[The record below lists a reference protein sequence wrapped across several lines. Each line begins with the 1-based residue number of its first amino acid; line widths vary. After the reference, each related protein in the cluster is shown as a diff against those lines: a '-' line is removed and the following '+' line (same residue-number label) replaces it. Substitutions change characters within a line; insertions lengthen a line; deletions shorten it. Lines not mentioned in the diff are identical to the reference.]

1 MLTELSP
8 ESFPRQEERVLP
20 CSVFPGDPLAQPLN
34 HSAGQPRA
42 HAVNVNSLFWQV
54 FKHCLT
60 GIRFIFPSSWPSQ
73 PKLCFFSPLLGQLSC
88 CQYLWWAGHCRSVG
102 RGRQGLLQCRFPPNA
117 WEKSHT
123 FMVQSGEIWAGAS
136 SQKVLQQ
143 WVPISCPLA
152 SLVTPSCSVF
162 ISHCAIHLF
171 ILDYKILRARI

>member
-88 CQYLWWAGHCRSVG
+88 ASTFGGLVIVGQWEGVTRDYCNADFLQMHGRRATRLWCSQERF
-102 RGRQGLLQCRFPPNA
+102 GLVPAPRRF
-117 WEKSHT
+117 SS
-123 FMVQSGEIWAGAS
+123 SGF
-136 SQKVLQQ
+136 L
-143 WVPISCPLA
+143 
-152 SLVTPSCSVF
+152 SLVLLLPW
-162 ISHCAIHLF
+162 
-171 ILDYKILRARI
+171 